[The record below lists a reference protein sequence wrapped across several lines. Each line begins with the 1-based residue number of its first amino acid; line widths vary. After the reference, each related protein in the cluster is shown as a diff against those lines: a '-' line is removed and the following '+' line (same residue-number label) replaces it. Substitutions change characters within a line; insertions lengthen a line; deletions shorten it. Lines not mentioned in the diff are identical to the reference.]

1 MVFQNGISLFSF
13 NFSVILPEPLIC
25 KEQKMH
31 LGSQDKVRYYNFFF
45 SSTSLLGAGCSKNG
59 LRSELVKKEQNI
71 HFCGS

>member
-1 MVFQNGISLFSF
+1 
-13 NFSVILPEPLIC
+13 
-25 KEQKMH
+25 MH